1 MSTVEKL
8 FLNDPTILIKKDR
21 IFEMVPL
28 MDMSTEEKI
37 NSTMRL
43 VLYSTV
49 LLLVTSRITK
59 SSALIFL
66 VSAVGIS
73 WLVSK
78 NYETLSQLLDIMES
92 SRIEDYA
99 SSTPMKPTRENPFA
113 NQLYGHPDLPVLD
126 EDSED
131 KLNKDE
137 MEARFYDS
145 QAKMLDVSNPYL
157 KNRRHDSRNYY
168 HVPKLDRTKFA
179 NYLHKEYIEQQDQVK
194 EDTTTQFGAYVVKP
208 IKLYQD
214 LKSTGRKPLDQINM
228 EAQEDAS
235 K

>member
-1 MSTVEKL
+1 MSTQEIL
-8 FLNDPTILIKKDR
+8 FLIDPTILIKKDR
-21 IFEMVPL
+21 IFEMIPL

-59 SSALIFL
+59 TSAAVLLI
-66 VSAVGIS
+66 SAVGIS
-73 WLVSK
+73 WIISK
-78 NYETLSQLLDIMES
+78 NYETISQLIDIMES
-92 SRIEDYA
+92 SRTEDYE
-99 SSTPMKPTRENPFA
+99 TIPMKPTKENPFA
-113 NQLYGHPDLPVLD
+113 NQLYGHPDLPILD
-126 EDSED
+126 EDTED

-157 KNRRHDSRNYY
+157 KNRRHDARNYY
-168 HVPKLDRTKFA
+168 HVPKLDRSKFA

-194 EDTTTQFGAYVVKP
+194 EDTTTQFGAYINKP

-228 EAQEDAS
+228 EAKEDKA
-235 K
+235 